1 MTYVVV
7 QVVCVFSLVV
17 YLLRMCGIADTN
29 NGAERKT
36 RYKRL
41 TLTPCVLMP
50 NSLNKRLCVEFDVLL
65 RNLLV
70 LRHM

>member
-1 MTYVVV
+1 MTCVVV
-7 QVVCVFSLVV
+7 ILVCVFSLVV
-17 YLLRMCGIADTN
+17 YLLRMCGIADTI

-41 TLTPCVLMP
+41 TLSPCMLMP
-50 NSLNKRLCVEFDVLL
+50 NSRNKRLFVEFDVLL